1 MACVKPL
8 RVLLFDVFG
17 TLVNW
22 RSSLI
27 DIAEVMTAEPA
38 GRAGPDT
45 RADWPAIIDDWRR
58 AYQPALDRVRR
69 GAAWRDLDTLQRE
82 TLTEVLTRHDAE
94 LGSAGRETL
103 VRGWRRLRPW
113 PDSREG
119 LGRLRCGHVTAT
131 LSNGHVALLADLLKF
146 ADLRVNAVLSAQL
159 AAGYKPDARVYLD
172 ALRLLECPP
181 GDAGMVAA
189 HASDLQAAAALGL
202 RPIFVRRPAEWGP
215 DAVPAGPP
223 ALDGLL
229 AVDGLVD
236 LAEALGC

>member
-1 MACVKPL
+1 M
-8 RVLLFDVFG
+8 
-17 TLVNW
+17 
-22 RSSLI
+22 
-27 DIAEVMTAEPA
+27 
-38 GRAGPDT
+38 
-45 RADWPAIIDDWRR
+45 
-58 AYQPALDRVRR
+58 
-69 GAAWRDLDTLQRE
+69 
-82 TLTEVLTRHDAE
+82 
-94 LGSAGRETL
+94 
-103 VRGWRRLRPW
+103 
-113 PDSREG
+113 
-119 LGRLRCGHVTAT
+119 
-131 LSNGHVALLADLLKF
+131 LADLLKF
-146 ADLRVNAVLSAQL
+146 ADLRVNALLSAQL

>member
-17 TLVNW
+17 TLVDW

-27 DIAEVMTAEPA
+27 DTGQALAT
-38 GRAGPDT
+38 RPDW
-45 RADWPAIIDDWRR
+45 AAIIDDWRR
-58 AYQPALDRVRR
+58 AYQPALDRVRH
-69 GAAWRDLDTLQRE
+69 GAAWRDLDALQRE
-82 TLTEVLTRHDAE
+82 TLTDVLARHGAV
-94 LGSAGRETL
+94 LGPADRETL

-119 LGRLRCGHVTAT
+119 LARLRRQHVTAT
-131 LSNGHVALLADLLKF
+131 LSNGHLALLADLLKF
-146 ADLRVNAVLSAQL
+146 ADLRVDAVLSAQL
-159 AAGYKPDARVYLD
+159 AAAYKPDAKVYLA
-172 ALRLLECPP
+172 ALRLLECPAEE
-181 GDAGMVAA
+181 AGMVAA
-189 HASDLQAAAALGL
+189 HAFDLQAAAALGL

-215 DAVPAGPP
+215 GLLPAEPP

-236 LAEALGC
+236 LAGTLGC